1 MDKYYNLTKQ
11 TEELKMEFTIH
22 DKIKYIG
29 HNITAL
35 VSILQWS
42 LSSKDAIEA
51 LQRIVQKANSY
62 IKYLEEC

>member
-1 MDKYYNLTKQ
+1 
-11 TEELKMEFTIH
+11 MEFTIH